1 MAASRGLLCRNA
13 FRYLSTVSDSGRVS
27 ASLQANLNKIV
38 PAAAPVFQHPHR
50 LLCTKSIDAPLS
62 ANAAGTTSIFTRF
75 WRWLNDEVEEKAI
88 TQEEKHE
95 REDLLRRVQDMYFA
109 KPPVSPPL
117 EFYREVFHTLIK
129 YEDRIGVETLCRLME
144 EMKVEPDPELLVMI
158 ETFKEKAQ
166 RNVWFE

>member
-13 FRYLSTVSDSGRVS
+13 FRYLSTISDSGRVPT
-27 ASLQANLNKIV
+27 SLQVNLNSR
-38 PAAAPVFQHPHR
+38 AAAVFQLPR
-50 LLCTKSIDAPLS
+50 PLCTKSIDAPLS
-62 ANAAGTTSIFTRF
+62 ANAPGTTSIFTRF
-75 WRWLNDEVEEKAI
+75 WRWLNDDVEEKMI

-109 KPPVSPPL
+109 KPPINPPL

-129 YEDRIGVETLCRLME
+129 YEDRIGIETLCRLME
-144 EMKVEPDPELLVMI
+144 EMKVEPDPELLAMI
-158 ETFKEKAQ
+158 ETFKDKAQ

>member
-13 FRYLSTVSDSGRVS
+13 FRYLTTVSDNRRLH
-27 ASLQANLNKIV
+27 ASLQANLNRVV
-38 PAAAPVFQHPHR
+38 PPVVQHSSR
-50 LLCTKSIDAPLS
+50 LLCTKSIEAPLN
-62 ANAAGTTSIFTRF
+62 ANVGATTSIFTRF
-75 WRWLNDEVEEKAI
+75 WRWLNDEVEEKVI
-88 TQEEKHE
+88 TQEEKQE
-95 REDLLRRVQDMYFA
+95 REDLLRRVQEMYFA
-109 KPPVSPPL
+109 KPPINPSL